1 VQAYDKIWVKHI
13 KSALMENR
21 FRLVQQP
28 VASLQGEDP
37 NMFDVLVRMLDNQG
51 KEVLPAEFM
60 AAAERNDLLKN
71 IDRWVVG
78 ASLSFA
84 AQKKPGCLFVRLSRD
99 SVLDSSFTDWLK
111 TQLAT
116 GAHVPARICFQIT
129 ESIFEQ
135 YMTAAVAQFGTLKKM
150 GFRLALERF
159 GSGRDPIK
167 LLSAVPLDFIKIDG
181 ALVQDLAGNF
191 ETQAVVKKLVEHAVK
206 LKIETIAERVEDANT
221 MAVLW
226 QLGVQF
232 IQGYFVNA
240 PEEVVITDATGIH
253 RR

>member
-1 VQAYDKIWVKHI
+1 
-13 KSALMENR
+13 
-21 FRLVQQP
+21 
-28 VASLQGEDP
+28 
-37 NMFDVLVRMLDNQG
+37 
-51 KEVLPAEFM
+51 
-60 AAAERNDLLKN
+60 
-71 IDRWVVG
+71 
-78 ASLSFA
+78 
-84 AQKKPGCLFVRLSRD
+84 VRLSRD
-99 SVLDSSFTDWLK
+99 SVLDGSFNDWLK

-129 ESIFEQ
+129 ESIAEQ
-135 YMTAAVAQFGTLKKM
+135 YMNASVTQLGELKRL

-167 LLSAVPLDFIKIDG
+167 LLGAIPLDFIKIDG
-181 ALVQDLAGNF
+181 ALVQDLSSNF
-191 ETQAVVKKLVEHAVK
+191 ETQGMVKKLVEHAGK

-240 PEEVVITDATGIH
+240 PEEVVMSDVAG

>member
-1 VQAYDKIWVKHI
+1 
-13 KSALMENR
+13 
-21 FRLVQQP
+21 
-28 VASLQGEDP
+28 
-37 NMFDVLVRMLDNQG
+37 
-51 KEVLPAEFM
+51 
-60 AAAERNDLLKN
+60 
-71 IDRWVVG
+71 
-78 ASLSFA
+78 
-84 AQKKPGCLFVRLSRD
+84 VRLSRD
-99 SVLDSSFTDWLK
+99 SVLDNGFTDWLK
-111 TQLAT
+111 TQLAS
-116 GAHVPARICFQIT
+116 GAHKPERICFQIT

-135 YMTAAVAQFGTLKKM
+135 YMSAAVAQLGALKKM

-181 ALVQDLAGNF
+181 ALMQDLAGNF
-191 ETQAVVKKLVEHAVK
+191 ETQAVVKKLVEQAGK

-240 PEEVVITDATGIH
+240 PEEVVMADLQSG